1 MAQISRRPFVS
12 HLRATA
18 TSHVVQMK
26 KGKVKRS
33 GPGLSF
39 WFRPLTASLS
49 EVPIDNRD
57 MSLFFHT
64 RTSDFQDAGV
74 QATVSYRIE
83 DPNRASQRVDFA
95 ISPAT
100 GNWQADPLSALGQ
113 LVSETGQQHATATL
127 ATMTLTNALAH
138 GIGATRDA
146 IAAGLDADDRLRD
159 TGIAIVGVRVLAIK
173 PETEMER
180 ALQTPTRESVQQAA
194 DRATYERRALAVESE
209 RAISENELQSK
220 IELATREK
228 DLLAQE
234 GANARKRA
242 EDAAAAR
249 GIADD
254 ASARG
259 EKVMGEARAQAAK
272 ALVDAYNGAD
282 ASVLLARAAETAAQN
297 IGSVSSITI
306 TPDMLAN
313 FLGSARG
320 SGSASGGQS

>member
-1 MAQISRRPFVS
+1 MAQITRRPFRS

-18 TSHVVQMK
+18 TSHVVQLK

-33 GPGLSF
+33 GAGLSF

-74 QATVSYRIE
+74 QATVSYRIA
-83 DPNRASQRVDFA
+83 DPNRASERVDFS
-95 ISPAT
+95 ISPAS
-100 GNWQADPLSALGQ
+100 GKWMADPLAALGQ

-127 ATMTLTNALAH
+127 ATMTLTEALSA
-138 GIGATRDA
+138 GIGATREA
-146 IAAGLDADDRLRD
+146 ITAGLDADERLRD
-159 TGIAIVGVRVLAIK
+159 TGVAIVGVRVLAIK
-173 PETEMER
+173 PEAEMER

-234 GANARKRA
+234 GANARTRA
-242 EDAAAAR
+242 GDAAAAQ

-254 ASARG
+254 ATARG
-259 EKVMGEARAQAAK
+259 ERVLGEARAQAAK
-272 ALVDAYNGAD
+272 ALVEAYNGAD
-282 ASVLLARAAETAAQN
+282 ASVLLARAAATAAEN
-297 IGSVSSITI
+297 IGSVGSITI
-306 TPDMLAN
+306 TPDMLSN
-313 FLGSARG
+313 FLGGARG
-320 SGSASGGQS
+320 GRA

>member
-1 MAQISRRPFVS
+1 MAQITRRPFRS

-18 TSHVVQMK
+18 TSHVVQLK
-26 KGKVKRS
+26 KGKVRRS
-33 GPGLSF
+33 GAGLSF

-74 QATVSYRIE
+74 QATVSYRIA
-83 DPNRASQRVDFA
+83 DPNRASERVDFS
-95 ISPAT
+95 INPAT
-100 GNWQADPLSALGQ
+100 GRWLADPLAALGQ

-127 ATMTLTNALAH
+127 ATMTLTEALSA
-138 GIGATRDA
+138 GIGATREA
-146 IAAGLDADDRLRD
+146 ISAGLDADERLRD
-159 TGIAIVGVRVLAIK
+159 TGVAIVGVRVLAIK
-173 PETEMER
+173 PEAEMER

-220 IELATREK
+220 IELAIREK

-234 GANARKRA
+234 GANARTRA
-242 EDAAAAR
+242 EDAAAAQ

-254 ASARG
+254 AAARG
-259 EKVMGEARAQAAK
+259 ERVLGEARAQAAK
-272 ALVDAYNGAD
+272 ALVEAYNGAD
-282 ASVLLARAAETAAQN
+282 ASVLLARAAATAAEN
-297 IGSVSSITI
+297 IGSVGSITI
-306 TPDMLAN
+306 TPDMLSN
-313 FLGSARG
+313 FLGGARG
-320 SGSASGGQS
+320 GQA

>member
-26 KGKVKRS
+26 KGKIKRS

-49 EVPIDNRD
+49 EVPVDNRD

-64 RTSDFQDAGV
+64 RTADFQDAGV

-83 DPNRASQRVDFA
+83 DPMRASQRVDFS
-95 ISPAT
+95 ISPST
-100 GNWQADPLSALGQ
+100 GNWLADPLSALGQ

-127 ATMTLTNALAH
+127 ATMTLTDALAR
-138 GIGATRDA
+138 GIGVTRDA

-173 PETEMER
+173 PEAEMER

-234 GANARKRA
+234 GANTRTRA
-242 EDAAAAR
+242 EDAAAAQ

-254 ASARG
+254 AAARG
-259 EKVMGEARAQAAK
+259 EKVLGEARAQAAK
-272 ALVDAYNGAD
+272 ALLDAYNGAD
-282 ASVLLARAAETAAQN
+282 PAVLMARAAQTAAAN
-297 IGSVSSITI
+297 IGSVGSITI

-320 SGSASGGQS
+320 GQA

>member
-1 MAQISRRPFVS
+1 MAQITRRPFVS

-18 TSHVVQMK
+18 TSHVVRIK

-33 GPGLSF
+33 GAGLSF

-74 QATVSYRIE
+74 QATVSYRIA
-83 DPNRASQRVDFA
+83 DPKRASERVDFS
-95 ISPAT
+95 IHPST
-100 GNWQADPLSALGQ
+100 GKWMADPLSALGQ

-127 ATMTLTNALAH
+127 ATMTLTQALSV
-138 GIGATRDA
+138 GIGATREA
-146 IAAGLDADDRLRD
+146 IAAGLDADERLRD
-159 TGIAIVGVRVLAIK
+159 TGVAIVGVRVLAIK
-173 PETEMER
+173 PEAEMER
-180 ALQTPTRESVQQAA
+180 ALQTPTRESVQQEA

-228 DLLAQE
+228 DLLARE
-234 GANARKRA
+234 GANARTRA

-254 ASARG
+254 ATARG
-259 EKVMGEARAQAAK
+259 ERVLGEARAQAAK
-272 ALVDAYNGAD
+272 ALVEAYNGAD
-282 ASVLLARAAETAAQN
+282 ASVLLARAAETAAEN
-297 IGSVSSITI
+297 IGNVNSITI
-306 TPDMLAN
+306 TPDMLSN
-313 FLGSARG
+313 FLGSTR
-320 SGSASGGQS
+320 GGQV